1 MPDIGIR
8 AGFGVDR
15 TLQAE
20 PLDRLLI
27 RARLVVLPLRPGILG
42 FFLGKDHGQHNGFNI
57 PAGLFRCRQQ
67 PLIGGREGLGR
78 VDANTEAEAVV
89 GELGRER
96 HAGIGGTGADE
107 LHVTLRHWLHAAI
120 LHLEEL
126 AVEIR
131 LAVGQK
137 LFQNGG
143 VLAEIFIAITEIIIA
158 RPKPHL
164 AVFRTLP
171 AGNQVDAEAAAG
183 DGVDGCRHARDDGR
197 RHDQRRGRAEQL
209 DLGGDGSE
217 ARHQREGFQIIVPE
231 FGLAAEAA
239 QLDHR

>member
-1 MPDIGIR
+1 M
-8 AGFGVDR
+8 
-15 TLQAE
+15 
-20 PLDRLLI
+20 
-27 RARLVVLPLRPGILG
+27 
-42 FFLGKDHGQHNGFNI
+42 
-57 PAGLFRCRQQ
+57 
-67 PLIGGREGLGR
+67 
-78 VDANTEAEAVV
+78 
-89 GELGRER
+89 
-96 HAGIGGTGADE
+96 
-107 LHVTLRHWLHAAI
+107 
-120 LHLEEL
+120 
-126 AVEIR
+126 
-131 LAVGQK
+131 AVGQK

-171 AGNQVDAEAAAG
+171 AGNQDDAEAAAG